1 MDGVWIRKTPYFL
14 GSLSPD
20 SPMRTIPAIFVYRT
34 PIIYADSHTV
44 VAMGDATAI
53 MKPVNFL
60 ALLPDL
66 EV

>member
-20 SPMRTIPAIFVYRT
+20 SLSRTIAAIFVYRT